1 MVFLVCK
8 LEADLPISPLRNLR
22 KVRRGFLVIDE
33 VGIMMLYGKRVSKR
47 KSDEVN
53 IWTEN
58 DSDCR
63 SARVQ
68 QEYST
73 ESVPSEEKV
82 QLHFFC
88 LLIYSLDIDVETSLY
103 LLHCWTVFHCHHDFI
118 IAVPSTSTNVLKS
131 QHILEF
137 NGAKLSTEG
146 QNRNNDMESFW
157 ARTMWY
163 KTLDYLL
170 PYAKGFEMNNVQ
182 TEPKHQIYEQLCH
195 W

>member
-1 MVFLVCK
+1 MAKEFQK
-8 LEADLPISPLRNLR
+8 
-22 KVRRGFLVIDE
+22 
-33 VGIMMLYGKRVSKR
+33 
-47 KSDEVN
+47 
-53 IWTEN
+53 
-58 DSDCR
+58 
-63 SARVQ
+63 
-68 QEYST
+68 
-73 ESVPSEEKV
+73 EKV
-82 QLHFFC
+82 MNLTYERKTILTQECQGTAGIQHRECSFGEEGPVT
-88 LLIYSLDIDVETSLY
+88 LLLFAHLFSGYWCGDF

-163 KTLDYLL
+163 KTPDYLL

-182 TEPKHQIYEQLCH
+182 TEPKHQIHEQLLVKK
-195 W
+195 WKTNFSTT